1 MSNTISETLYKD
13 LYILED
19 EDNPHGS
26 KVKRIYPPTTID
38 QVFDE
43 QDSENPT
50 LREILEKL
58 HQEIISGGIGTIV
71 FPVTSVNGEQGDVK
85 ITQDSL
91 GMGMLDLTRDI
102 DKPLSDPQRAAVT
115 EMINNHKCEVDLS
128 DLYDHI
134 ENSDNPHGVTFDQIN
149 KGGAV
154 DDLIATY
161 LSRHNASTSED
172 THRDLRNSISEIN
185 ENIKEYNDVV
195 EAKIANVLQNIIDHV
210 GDVGAHSDLFD
221 EKEDVVNKST
231 SLDTYDH
238 TSYPTT
244 RAVVEY
250 VLDKI
255 KDVQDSIIIPEEW
268 ISDIQVVS
276 TKENIPQATASMHH
290 KMYFIIH
297 GNNFCNEVA
306 VCRYNNGSYY
316 WDYESLGSYTTF
328 DTTYFEDSPN
338 GLSLN
343 QTALAHAVLNEKSI
357 VDMFKEMFAQTIPEL
372 MENYYTKEEIDA
384 NHFVSSINILTG
396 TQDGMIRY
404 YINDD
409 QSTMSEDIKVAGLK
423 KLAFLEKVTE
433 GDIEDDAVTASAI
446 QNRAVERRHMADRAV
461 GAQNM
466 YGSYMTLFANVNDV
480 EGDRVDEIT
489 IDEMAELFGPKFK
502 EIFEASTIYQNFEA
516 SARKFA
522 REEIHK
528 YHGWP
533 YPEYTANFLYNN
545 GDLLLYTDDDAGEVD
560 ISLKND
566 CVEATFNEDDPI
578 AKVMENTV
586 FEVDDNNLIMTIDY
600 TE

>member
-1 MSNTISETLYKD
+1 MSNSISETLYKD

-38 QVFDE
+38 QVFDD
-43 QDSENPT
+43 QDSGNPT

-58 HQEIISGGIGTIV
+58 HQEIISGGIGSIV

-102 DKPLSDPQRAAVT
+102 DKPLSDPQRAAVN
-115 EMINNHKCEVDLS
+115 EMINNHECEVDLS

-134 ENSDNPHGVTFDQIN
+134 ENSNNPHGVTFDQIN

-154 DDLIATY
+154 DDLISTY

-172 THRDLRNSISEIN
+172 THRDLRNNINEIN
-185 ENIKEYNDVV
+185 ENVKEYNEAV
-195 EAKIANVLQNIIDHV
+195 EARIANVLQNLIDHV
-210 GDVGAHSDLFD
+210 RDTGAHTELFD
-221 EKEDVVNKST
+221 LKEDLGNKST
-231 SLDTYDH
+231 TLDMYNH

-250 VLDKI
+250 VIDKI
-255 KDVQDSIIIPEEW
+255 KDVKDSIIVPDEW
-268 ISDIQVVS
+268 ISDIQVVG

-290 KMYFIIH
+290 KMYFVIH
-297 GNNFCNEVA
+297 GNNFCNEIA
-306 VCRYNNGSYY
+306 ICRYLNGSYY
-316 WDYESLGSYTTF
+316 WEYETLGSYTTF
-328 DTTYFEDSPN
+328 NSTYFEDSPD

-343 QTALAHAVLNEKSI
+343 PSALVNAVLNDRSV
-357 VDMFKEMFAQTIPEL
+357 VDMFMEMFSQTIPEM

-384 NHFVSSINILTG
+384 NHFISSINILTG

-409 QSTMSEDIKVAGLK
+409 QTTMSKDIKVAGLR
-423 KLAFLEKVTE
+423 KLAFLEKITE
-433 GDIEDDAVTASAI
+433 GDIEIDAVTASTI
-446 QNRAVERRHMADRAV
+446 QNRAVERRHMANRAV

-480 EGDRVDEIT
+480 EGDRVDEVS

-502 EIFEASTIYQNFEA
+502 EIFEASTIYQDFEA
-516 SARKFA
+516 SARKIA
-522 REEIHK
+522 REEIQSILGDTTFVVVDENIAHK
-528 YHGWP
+528 
-533 YPEYTANFLYNN
+533 E
-545 GDLLLYTDDDAGEVD
+545 
-560 ISLKND
+560 
-566 CVEATFNEDDPI
+566 
-578 AKVMENTV
+578 
-586 FEVDDNNLIMTIDY
+586 
-600 TE
+600 

>member
-38 QVFDE
+38 QVFDD

-58 HQEIISGGIGTIV
+58 HQEIISGGIGSIV
-71 FPVTSVNGEQGDVK
+71 FPVTSVNGEQGDVV
-85 ITQDSL
+85 ITQNSL

-115 EMINNHKCEVDLS
+115 EMINNHKYEVDLS

-134 ENSDNPHGVTFDQIN
+134 ENSNNPHGVTFDQIN
-149 KGGAV
+149 KVGAV
-154 DDLIATY
+154 DDLISTY

-172 THRDLRNSISEIN
+172 THRDLRNSINEIN
-185 ENIKEYNDVV
+185 ENVKEYNETV
-195 EAKIANVLQNIIDHV
+195 EANIANVLQNIINHV
-210 GDVGAHSDLFD
+210 GDVGAHVELFD
-221 EKEDVVNKST
+221 QKEDVVNKST
-231 SLDTYDH
+231 SLNIYDH

-250 VLDKI
+250 VLGKI
-255 KDVQDSIIIPEEW
+255 KDMQDSINIPEEW
-268 ISDIQVVS
+268 ISDIQVVD
-276 TKENIPQATASMHH
+276 TRENIPQASASMHH

-297 GNNFCNEVA
+297 GNNFCNEIS
-306 VCRYNNGSYY
+306 VCRYDNGSYY
-316 WDYESLGSYTTF
+316 WDYESLGSYASF
-328 DTTYFEDSPN
+328 DPTYFEDSPN

-343 QTALAHAVLNEKSI
+343 QTALVNAVLNEKSV
-357 VDMFKEMFAQTIPEL
+357 VDMFMEMFSQSIPKL
-372 MENYYTKEEIDA
+372 MANYYTKEEIDSK
-384 NHFVSSINILTG
+384 HFITSITILTG

-409 QSTMSEDIKVAGLK
+409 QTTMSKDIKISGLK

-433 GDIEDDAVTASAI
+433 GDIADDAVTASSI

-466 YGSYMTLFANVNDV
+466 HGSYMTLFANVNDS
-480 EGDRVDEIT
+480 EGDRVDEVS
-489 IDEMAELFGPKFK
+489 IDDMAELFGPKFT
-502 EIFEASTIYQNFEA
+502 EIFEESTIYQDFEGD
-516 SARKFA
+516 ARKFA
-522 REEIHK
+522 KDEVKTIVDNTTFEI
-528 YHGWP
+528 
-533 YPEYTANFLYNN
+533 
-545 GDLLLYTDDDAGEVD
+545 V
-560 ISLKND
+560 ND
-566 CVEATFNEDDPI
+566 E
-578 AKVMENTV
+578 
-586 FEVDDNNLIMTIDY
+586 LIITIGYD
-600 TE
+600 E